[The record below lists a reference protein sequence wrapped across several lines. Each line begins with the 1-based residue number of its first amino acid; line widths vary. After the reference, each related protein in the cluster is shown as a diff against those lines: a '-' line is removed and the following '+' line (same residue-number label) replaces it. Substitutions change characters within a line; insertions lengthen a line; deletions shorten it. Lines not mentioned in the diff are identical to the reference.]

1 MPNHITSG
9 VCYAKWV
16 VHITQASFPLGI
28 LPTCLCSGIYV
39 FTHHPLRVHSFILHV
54 SPKCWTRL
62 SPGDTLAGLRVEG
75 WEVHRQSA
83 SCGVRKTL
91 HFQIYSLKEPTS
103 RRLVFLILP
112 RKLQMLVSNGSSHLE
127 PGCQ

>member
-16 VHITQASFPLGI
+16 VHITQASFPLGM
-28 LPTCLCSGIYV
+28 LPTCVCSGMYV
-39 FTHHPLRVHSFILHV
+39 FTHQPLHVHSFILHV
-54 SPKCWTRL
+54 VPEAPDPCL
-62 SPGDTLAGLRVEG
+62 SPGDTLAGLTVEG
-75 WEVHRQSA
+75 
-83 SCGVRKTL
+83 GVRKTL
-91 HFQIYSLKEPTS
+91 HFQIYSLKEPTC

-112 RKLQMLVSNGSSHLE
+112 RKLQMLVSNGGPHLE